1 MKNPTFEIFTGTMV
15 KIPNPKL
22 IQVLCCH
29 YGDEK
34 ATTLYKGHD
43 CDEAMT
49 ILQNQT
55 VNDMGICSLYFDEAV
70 YARNDRIKQDFFPEF
85 YPEVQT
91 ASKERFNE
99 LLHICF
105 KERLDVQIK
114 MEQAMYQNYKPYRSL
129 FEKMRDFYQ
138 FYFKKPP
145 QL

>member
-1 MKNPTFEIFTGTMV
+1 MNKPTIEVFTSVMAR
-15 KIPNPKL
+15 IPKPKL

-29 YGDEK
+29 YGDEQ
-34 ATTLYKGHD
+34 ATVLYVGHD
-43 CDEAMT
+43 FDEAMSVF
-49 ILQNQT
+49 QNQP
-55 VNDMGICSLYFDEAV
+55 VNEMGICSLYLDEEV
-70 YARNDRIKQDFFPEF
+70 YIRNDRIKQDFFLEF

-129 FEKMRDFYQ
+129 FEKVRDFYQ
-138 FYFKKPP
+138 FYLKKPP

>member
-1 MKNPTFEIFTGTMV
+1 M
-15 KIPNPKL
+15 
-22 IQVLCCH
+22 
-29 YGDEK
+29 
-34 ATTLYKGHD
+34 
-43 CDEAMT
+43 
-49 ILQNQT
+49 
-55 VNDMGICSLYFDEAV
+55 
-70 YARNDRIKQDFFPEF
+70 
-85 YPEVQT
+85 QT

-129 FEKMRDFYQ
+129 FEKVRDFYQ